1 MACPHGGFAGAR
13 QVGGENIQNGSN
25 VRVARK
31 LHSGA
36 AVTGL
41 EPGYRQHGEP
51 PRETLG
57 Q

>member
-41 EPGYRQHGEP
+41 EPGFRQHGEP